1 MTCVGTKASG
11 MMLKSTARVARAAAF
26 AVAASVACG
35 GASAQPAAENIAPQK
50 PGSELSLELNIPA
63 IRLDV
68 RRGRDLINSY
78 TVAVGMRAYTTP
90 VGTFSLSEIT
100 WNPWWYPPAS
110 PWARKEKIT
119 RPGPSNPMGKVKL
132 HVGGALYLHATPF
145 ESSMGRAA
153 SHACVRMRTADAVS
167 LARLVQQATGARIG
181 NAEVDSLIARWND
194 TRVVDLPAVVP
205 ASFVYRLAEVRNASL
220 LLHPDIY
227 RRRTG
232 TAEAEAL
239 RVLGAAGYDT
249 TRVNRAILRQLLQ
262 KARSEHAGAPVAKL
276 IDPGPAGNL

>member
-1 MTCVGTKASG
+1 
-11 MMLKSTARVARAAAF
+11 MLKSTARVVR
-26 AVAASVACG
+26 VAALAVTASVTFA
-35 GASAQPAAENIAPQK
+35 GASARPAEEPSTPQK
-50 PGSELSLELNIPA
+50 PVSELSLELNIPA
-63 IRLDV
+63 MRLDL
-68 RRGRDLINSY
+68 RRGRELVHSY

-90 VGTFSLSEIT
+90 VGTFSLDEIT

-132 HVGGALYLHATPF
+132 HIGGALYLHATPF

-153 SHACVRMRTADAVS
+153 SHACVRMKTADAVS
-167 LARLVQQATGARIG
+167 LARLVQHVTGARIG
-181 NAEVDSLIARWND
+181 DAEVDSLIARWTD

-205 ASFVYRLAEVRNASL
+205 ASFVYHLAEVRNDSL

-249 TRVNRAILRQLLQ
+249 TRVNRAILTQLLQ

-276 IDPGPAGNL
+276 VGPGPAANP